1 MHLVKNERKYWEFI
15 RQLRNDERVKHG
27 FIQSAYITPE
37 QHEKFM
43 EQHSDCFYLCILD
56 EQLAG
61 YVGVINDD
69 IRIATHPDF
78 QKKGVGKFLLSEIK
92 NVFPSACAKIK
103 IDNEA
108 SLKLFQSAGFEVKY
122 YLLERK

>member
-1 MHLVKNERKYWEFI
+1 
-15 RQLRNDERVKHG
+15 
-27 FIQSAYITPE
+27 
-37 QHEKFM
+37 M

-56 EQLAG
+56 EQPAG

-92 NVFPSACAKIK
+92 NVFPSAYAKIK